1 MKRKPRSPY
10 FVSAELL
17 RDGTVKMLTDD
28 GDEYHVQ
35 MRAENWE
42 PLVSRR
48 LRRREMFDMAVKE
61 SEPTPPFGAPRLVK

>member
-1 MKRKPRSPY
+1 MKLRSPY

-28 GDEYHVQ
+28 GDEYHVE
-35 MRAENWE
+35 MRRENWE

-48 LRRREMFDMAVKE
+48 LRGREMLDLAAKKKP
-61 SEPTPPFGAPRLVK
+61 EPTPPFGPPRLVK